1 MLVKGNIIGVQ
12 NIMKSAAKQ
21 TILETDSEVHGL
33 IRSILGNEGLH
44 IIHHLLTV
52 DKADEFEIAKS
63 LKEDVNFVRSVM
75 YKMYTHKLVSYTR
88 RRDAEKGWYIYT
100 WKLLP
105 DKIYDRILNLKQKNM
120 DRLYS
125 QLEEERNKEQAFRC
139 SKCAID
145 LDFQKALELSF
156 TCFACGGMLQPLNNE
171 ETIKKLDKEITSI
184 STQIGAIKLKLNCR

>member
-1 MLVKGNIIGVQ
+1 
-12 NIMKSAAKQ
+12 MKDATKQ
-21 TILETDSEVHGL
+21 TILETDPEVFGL
-33 IRSILGNEGLH
+33 VKSIIGNEGLH

-105 DKIYDRILNLKQKNM
+105 DRIYDRILNIKQKNM
-120 DRLYS
+120 DRLYC
-125 QLEEERNKEQAFRC
+125 QLEGEKNKEQGFHC
-139 SKCAID
+139 KKCAID
-145 LDFQKALELSF
+145 LEFQKALELSF
-156 TCFACGGMLQPLNNE
+156 TCFACGGMLEPLNNN
-171 ETIKKLDKEITSI
+171 ETIKKIDKDIDVLNNEIGLIRS
-184 STQIGAIKLKLNCR
+184 KLNAQ